1 MVMPQVAL
9 VGSSGGGKSTVA
21 ALLERFYDC
30 SEGGVYLDGINIK
43 ELDPKWLRGQAIGYI
58 SQEPVL
64 FATSVME
71 NIRYGRPGAT
81 DQEVVRTHYSRL
93 IK

>member
-1 MVMPQVAL
+1 MSQVAL

-43 ELDPKWLRGQAIGYI
+43 ELVALRKHAAELDSGQ
-58 SQEPVL
+58 
-64 FATSVME
+64 
-71 NIRYGRPGAT
+71 
-81 DQEVVRTHYSRL
+81 
-93 IK
+93 